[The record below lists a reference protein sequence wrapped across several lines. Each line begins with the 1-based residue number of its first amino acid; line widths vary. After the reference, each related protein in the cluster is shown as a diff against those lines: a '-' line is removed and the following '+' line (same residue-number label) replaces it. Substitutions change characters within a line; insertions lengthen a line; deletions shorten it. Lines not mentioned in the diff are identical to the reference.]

1 MVVKSKPYARALRQM
16 AVAETENEN
25 SEEVTWEDQQQI
37 NTFSKLNNKIR
48 IIKERLEEL
57 KQEKDAYDEVATEIE
72 LPDEDEMILYRIGEA
87 FVHLPQARAVK
98 RLEKDQ
104 ASVDARVAQLAG
116 QADDCETQMAKLKQ
130 RLYAKFGKA
139 INLDE

>member
-1 MVVKSKPYARALRQM
+1 MRMLEQ
-16 AVAETENEN
+16 EEENEN

-37 NTFSKLNNKIR
+37 NTFSKLNNRIR
-48 IIKERLEEL
+48 IIKEKLEEL

-72 LPDEDEMILYRIGEA
+72 LADEDEMILYRIGEA

-104 ASVDARVAQLAG
+104 ASVDARVAQLAE
-116 QADDCETQMAKLKQ
+116 QADDCETQMTKLKQ